1 MVLVAQVQNSYCA
14 QKDGAAFL
22 HILPNRLQFFEY
34 ESITFNCEFDDSA
47 EWRVMRTLKETPTNI
62 SNWVTSAGSGTIK
75 PAFSS
80 DSGEYWCEDGGGLK
94 SNAVNITVTA
104 GSVIL
109 ESPVLPV
116 EEGDNVTLHC
126 QKKKS
131 PSDLIADFYKDG
143 LRIKTGYKGSMTL
156 YNVSSSDEGLYKCNI
171 SGAGQSPESRLLV
184 RVFSEPREETDSHSE
199 DETHSHSLNLLIL
212 LLLLPLLLLVLGVIH
227 CRKHKGTEDKTEGST
242 ARESKA
248 SKARIKPCLPE
259 ESAVYSSVYY
269 TAGNVSYRPVRGH
282 LTEGKRQPQSDV
294 TATQYISIFS
304 HCCKKF

>member
-1 MVLVAQVQNSYCA
+1 MEVTALCIRLLMNVLMGQVAQVHCA
-14 QKDGAAFL
+14 QKDGAAFP

-34 ESITFNCEFDDSA
+34 ESITLNCEFDDSA
-47 EWRVMRTLKETPTNI
+47 EWRVMRTLQDIIPTNF

-80 DSGEYWCEDGGGLK
+80 DSGEYWCEDGDGLK

-131 PSDLIADFYKDG
+131 SSDLLADFHKDG

-156 YNVSSSDEGLYKCNI
+156 YNVSTSDEGLYKCNI
-171 SGAGQSPESRLLV
+171 VGAGQSPESRLLV
-184 RVFSEPREETDSHSE
+184 RVFSEPHEEPHE
-199 DETHSHSLNLLIL
+199 DNGELIVT
-212 LLLLPLLLLVLGVIH
+212 PLISSS
-227 CRKHKGTEDKTEGST
+227 CFYCC
-242 ARESKA
+242 
-248 SKARIKPCLPE
+248 PC
-259 ESAVYSSVYY
+259 
-269 TAGNVSYRPVRGH
+269 
-282 LTEGKRQPQSDV
+282 
-294 TATQYISIFS
+294 
-304 HCCKKF
+304 CCWCWG